1 MFSVFSNNRSRPN
14 PHSLWKA
21 REIQSLNA
29 TQKDSVAEGIAQLE
43 RLVWSP
49 IMPGTLQ
56 GKYEFLSTLN
66 HHRDVILAVSYAD
79 PSQKYEGP
87 YLSYFIGYEIDPA
100 EGIHDDEIEMLE
112 DATGRSF
119 QDILAEIPSG
129 KIFYFE
135 DYSRAPTEQARIENS
150 LMFSVVMQYLK
161 SEGIGFAG
169 DLRENTSYRILNRY
183 HADDVHIFLDELQR
197 NYYAR
202 GEHCHSVVG
211 YFKE

>member
-1 MFSVFSNNRSRPN
+1 MYSIFSNRRLRSN
-14 PHSLWKA
+14 PHSLWKE
-21 REIQSLNA
+21 REIQTLTA
-29 TQKDSVAEGIAQLE
+29 AQKNSVAEGIAQLE
-43 RLVWSP
+43 RIVWSP
-49 IMPGTLQ
+49 IMPGGLQ
-56 GKYEFLSTLN
+56 GKYDFLSTLN

-79 PSQKYEGP
+79 PSQKYGGP
-87 YLSYFIGYEIDPA
+87 YLSYFIGYEIDPN

-112 DATGRSF
+112 DVTGRDF
-119 QDILAEIPSG
+119 QDILDEIPSG

-135 DYSRAPTEQARIENS
+135 DYSRAPTEEARVENFK
-150 LMFSVVMQYLK
+150 MFANVLQYLK

-183 HADDVHIFLDELQR
+183 HADDVHIFLDEVQM

-211 YFKE
+211 YFKN